1 MIDVGPIGQTHIG
14 KEGYVQPCRGR
25 ASGGGL
31 FPKHQR
37 GRRLLGLMAVRLT
50 LLRAVDPAEADAFRV
65 LLVEDFEGIAVEDP
79 DDEAM
84 ILRDSSGRRGCQ
96 ESGQ

>member
-1 MIDVGPIGQTHIG
+1 MTAFPNTSADVAI
-14 KEGYVQPCRGR
+14 
-25 ASGGGL
+25 
-31 FPKHQR
+31 
-37 GRRLLGLMAVRLT
+37 LGLMAVRLT

-65 LLVEDFEGIAVEDP
+65 LLVEDFEGIAVEDQ

-96 ESGQ
+96 ESNQ